1 MFQLR
6 GMKFKSNLNDLVR
19 SNVGVC
25 DEKLSDPLRL
35 KAVYDSGLLDTPREI
50 AFDRLAKMA
59 ALVLKAPI
67 TIISIIGEKRQFFKA
82 NYGLATPFDVVRE
95 VAIDD
100 SICRY
105 NLAGEEI
112 IAADTQKHPLLKD
125 HHTTVAWGIGAF
137 LSIPMVSDEGHV
149 IGSFCAI
156 DPKVHNWSEADLYLM
171 RELTSAVMTEIQL
184 RNQVQEMT
192 ADRVMREQFVAAL
205 SHDLRNPIG
214 VAKMSADEL
223 LSSDDTTPEDKKILT
238 TMIQQNMER
247 ADSMIADLLNVTT
260 LKLGDKM
267 QIRITEC
274 DFEKL
279 ARSTVETLEKMNRR
293 EIALTVNGKPKG
305 FWDPQAMRRI
315 LENLIG
321 NGIKYGAPA
330 KKINVDVTTENANL
344 LIKVHN
350 EGNPISADMIEKI
363 FEPFRRSDSAVKSKE
378 KGWGI
383 GLPLVRGLV
392 QAHNGEIS
400 VQSNADHGTTF
411 QVIIPL
417 DSRSA
422 T

>member
-1 MFQLR
+1 
-6 GMKFKSNLNDLVR
+6 MKFNSDLDKTVQHK
-19 SNVGVC
+19 VAVC
-25 DEKLSDPLRL
+25 DGKLSDPARL
-35 KAVYDSGLLDTPREI
+35 KAINEAGLLDTPKEI

-82 NYGLATPFDVVRE
+82 NYGLTAPFDVVRE

-105 NLAGEEI
+105 TLAGEEI
-112 IAADTQKHPLLKD
+112 VAADTKLHPLLKD
-125 HHTTVAWGIGAF
+125 HPTAISWGIAAF
-137 LSIPMVSDEGHV
+137 LSIPMVSDSGHV

-156 DPKVHNWSEADLYLM
+156 DPQVHDWTDADLSLM

-184 RNQVQEMT
+184 RNQLQDMT
-192 ADRVMREQFVAAL
+192 SERAMREQFVAAL

-223 LSSDDTTPEDKKILT
+223 LSNDETKPEDRKMLT

-260 LKLGDKM
+260 LNAGEMM
-267 QIRITEC
+267 QIRVAEC

-293 EIALTVNGKPKG
+293 EIALKITGNQKG
-305 FWDPQAMRRI
+305 FWDAQAMRRI

-321 NGIKYGAPA
+321 NGIKYGASG
-330 KKINVDVTTENANL
+330 KKINVDVITEKATL

-350 EGNPISADMIEKI
+350 EGNPIPADMIEKI
-363 FEPFRRSDSAVKSKE
+363 FEPFRRSDSAMKSKQ

-383 GLPLVRGLV
+383 GLTLVRGLV
-392 QAHNGEIS
+392 RAHNGEVS
-400 VQSNADHGTTF
+400 VQSNAEHGTTF
-411 QVIIPL
+411 QVRVPL
-417 DSRSA
+417 DSRL
-422 T
+422 